1 MRLSAYFLAAVW
13 AAGLAIAE
21 ASVSEEC
28 WNPDL
33 SLNATNVDVLAN
45 CTLYTYQC
53 VGGDTGLTFVTTPP
67 PPPNC
72 TTKTEY
78 NVFFSDY
85 NMTGPL
91 VVPRMVETD
100 QISFQG
106 LLIRNRNS
114 SGGID
119 REVRPLRVDSIEFP
133 DLVNI
138 TESGMFINYA
148 TNVSSLKLP
157 KLENIRGSFNLD
169 LSGGPAISL
178 SFPSLRIVQYS
189 ILIQGKI
196 DELSF
201 PALNSSQVI
210 NITST
215 GDLDCVAFAATVVN
229 TTLWPTGFKEI
240 PESLECTSNKNSI
253 KTHPVPAEDT
263 SGSIDVSWFRGD
275 FLLLAVLVG
284 SMKRAL
290 SNAAYAPNN
299 SRGMTFSTLTL
310 GAMKKAASEEPPQ
323 CVDLTG
329 APPSLNPRRAFGTV
343 PPPVPVSVSAPLQ
356 TYEGW
361 NPAAGGMGY
370 GVGISGQELLPQFQ
384 AGAMGA
390 VGSQQMMQAGWQ
402 VPYPFQ
408 DGGIFGMGGEP
419 YLDLPPGGEYMDPFV
434 EGYGHVGDQE
444 MGFDAVMAQDVNV
457 GEVSEECSMS
467 QDVYEKLTAELPVLT
482 KLYLGDRVS
491 LLQLYNHGL
500 DYSNLCMPFFHRPTL
515 NLENLPPQ
523 LILTICSL
531 GACTS
536 DDEAIRE
543 TGKAIHTHV
552 WRQTFLAAM
561 DARQVDVW
569 TLQTMVL
576 LEHIGF
582 YALSRSAHEKA
593 DVFHA
598 MVVTLARR
606 SSLLAQ
612 NFDSSNGSRLSLEK
626 QWEEWAERE
635 TIIRVAYTI
644 FIHDVDYTIHF
655 MHPALLTLGM
665 LKLPLPSPPSLW
677 LVKSAADWSRQ
688 TKNSRPPPRTSS
700 LRTLRSALEL
710 LIPVHCTHSRPRR
723 RATLQLFCS
732 SAFTLQILVHG
743 LASAVFEHKFRGV
756 EAGYSPSLQ
765 LLQIRDFEEGLASWM
780 VCFERLAPETG
791 CTELAR
797 SALVTYHFTSILLRE
812 SLSDIL
818 MAAGTAYSWGRAV
831 TPQRAQDAFLPLV
844 STQPVGQDAYRHALK
859 ILSLC
864 VEDEDGTA
872 NSGGV
877 RRVLHPLY
885 LTYNT
890 FIAVLVLWA
899 YALGLSRTYSAKA
912 GEPQPVQ
919 ALWAVQ
925 SGKLKKV
932 DPAGRARVPGTR
944 GNEAAALSGILERGF
959 AKPEIGAEEIER
971 IRGDVRGLMRMVR
984 GRLEGSAWELSHE
997 AMRVLDALLDKNGFM
1012 D

>member
-1 MRLSAYFLAAVW
+1 MASLPPQPVHRSRCDHPGCTRSYLRAEHLNRHRLTHETSAFQCCLCTKQFSRNDLLHAHLKRHEKSGKRGTPSGRGPGRRAAVP
-13 AAGLAIAE
+13 E
-21 ASVSEEC
+21 PTPSNVVKESSSAS
-28 WNPDL
+28 
-33 SLNATNVDVLAN
+33 
-45 CTLYTYQC
+45 
-53 VGGDTGLTFVTTPP
+53 
-67 PPPNC
+67 
-72 TTKTEY
+72 
-78 NVFFSDY
+78 
-85 NMTGPL
+85 
-91 VVPRMVETD
+91 
-100 QISFQG
+100 
-106 LLIRNRNS
+106 
-114 SGGID
+114 
-119 REVRPLRVDSIEFP
+119 
-133 DLVNI
+133 
-138 TESGMFINYA
+138 
-148 TNVSSLKLP
+148 
-157 KLENIRGSFNLD
+157 
-169 LSGGPAISL
+169 
-178 SFPSLRIVQYS
+178 
-189 ILIQGKI
+189 
-196 DELSF
+196 
-201 PALNSSQVI
+201 
-210 NITST
+210 
-215 GDLDCVAFAATVVN
+215 
-229 TTLWPTGFKEI
+229 
-240 PESLECTSNKNSI
+240 
-253 KTHPVPAEDT
+253 
-263 SGSIDVSWFRGD
+263 
-275 FLLLAVLVG
+275 
-284 SMKRAL
+284 
-290 SNAAYAPNN
+290 
-299 SRGMTFSTLTL
+299 
-310 GAMKKAASEEPPQ
+310 PPQ
-323 CVDLTG
+323 QQR
-329 APPSLNPRRAFGTV
+329 PMSQAFGTV
-343 PPPVPVSVSAPLQ
+343 PIPVPASVSAPLQ
-356 TYEGW
+356 TYGGW
-361 NPAAGGMGY
+361 TPAVESLGY
-370 GVGISGQELLPQFQ
+370 EVGISGQELLPQFQ
-384 AGAMGA
+384 AGGMDA

-402 VPYPFQ
+402 IPYPFQ

-419 YLDLPPGGEYMDPFV
+419 YLALPPGGEYMDPFV
-434 EGYGHVGDQE
+434 EGYEHVGDQE
-444 MGFDAVMAQDVNV
+444 MGFDTAMAEDVNV
-457 GEVSEECSMS
+457 EVSEGCSMS
-467 QDVYEKLTAELPVLT
+467 EDVFEKLAVELPGLT

-491 LLQLYNHGL
+491 LLRLYNHGL

-515 NLENLPPQ
+515 ELETLPPQ

-543 TGKAIHTHV
+543 TGKTIHTHV

-561 DARQVDVW
+561 DAGQVDVW

-612 NFDSSNGSRLSLEK
+612 TFDSSNGSRLPLEK
-626 QWEEWAERE
+626 QWEEWVERE

-677 LVKSAADWSRQ
+677 LAKSADDWSRQ

-765 LLQIRDFEEGLASWM
+765 LLQVRDFEEGLASWM

-864 VEDEDGTA
+864 IEDEEGTA
-872 NSGGV
+872 NCGGA

-912 GEPQPVQ
+912 GKPQPAQV
-919 ALWAVQ
+919 LWTVEA
-925 SGKLKKV
+925 GKLKRV
-932 DPAGRARVPGTR
+932 DPAGRARATGT
-944 GNEAAALSGILERGF
+944 GTGGGGAVALGGILERGF

-971 IRGDVRGLMRMVR
+971 IREDVRGLMRMVR

-997 AMRVLDALLDKNGFM
+997 AMRVLDALLEKNGFM